1 VLHELTGGDAGLL
14 VVLFPRLAGL
24 DLVHVEDLGGGVRIT
39 ARTRTALLA
48 CRGCG
53 VVSARVHDR
62 YRRRLADLACG
73 GRPVQVVLEACR
85 FRCGNPACPV
95 ATFAEQVPGLTSW
108 YQRRSARLRDLLEKV
123 ALALAGPGGFPDGR
137 RAGRGRVPVHLDPA
151 GPGAAGSRG
160 RAGHRAGR
168 R

>member
-1 VLHELTGGDAGLL
+1 MLHELSAAEAGLL
-14 VVLFPRLAGL
+14 VVLFPHLADL
-24 DLVHVEDLGGGVRIT
+24 DLVYVEDLGGGVRIT

-73 GRPVQVVLEACR
+73 GRPVQVMLEACR

-95 ATFAEQVPGLTSW
+95 ATFAGQVPGLTSW
-108 YQRRSARLRDLLEKV
+108 YQRRTAQLRGLLTRLRC
-123 ALALAGPGGFPDGR
+123 G
-137 RAGRGRVPVHLDPA
+137 
-151 GPGAAGSRG
+151 
-160 RAGHRAGR
+160 
-168 R
+168 